1 MSKLQKLL
9 SFFILVFFLNTN
21 LHSEVINKVV
31 ANGNDRISIESIAI
45 FADIEIGKDYNES
58 DLNLIIKK
66 LYDTNFFSDISVEVV
81 DGTLSI
87 SVKENSIIK
96 SVVFKGEKTKKFS
109 EQLTQIISLKEKSSY
124 ISSNLKPDLNIIKE
138 FYRQLGYY
146 FVKIDVDIEELTKNR
161 VNIVYTIDKGEK
173 AKISKIFFLGDKKIR
188 EKKLRDIITSQE
200 TKFWKVLSRNV
211 YLNVGRVDLDKRLLK
226 D

>member
-9 SFFILVFFLNTN
+9 LFFTLVFFLNTN
-21 LHSEVINKVV
+21 INAEIVNKVV
-31 ANGNDRISIESIAI
+31 ASGNERISIESIAI

-66 LYDTNFFSDISVEVV
+66 LYDTSFFSEISAEVA

-87 SVKENSIIK
+87 SVKENPIIK
-96 SVVFKGEKTKKFS
+96 TVQFKGEKTKKFS
-109 EQLTQIISLKEKSSY
+109 EQLIQVISLKEKSSY
-124 ISSNLKPDLNIIKE
+124 IRSNVKPDLNIIKE

-173 AKISKIFFLGDKKIR
+173 AKI
-188 EKKLRDIITSQE
+188 
-200 TKFWKVLSRNV
+200 
-211 YLNVGRVDLDKRLLK
+211 
-226 D
+226 